1 MEGYCVRC
9 RAQREIKNGKAIT
22 MKNGKLATKGV
33 CLSCG
38 ASMYR
43 IGGSK

>member
-9 RAQREIKNGKAIT
+9 RAQREIKNGK
-22 MKNGKLATKGV
+22 LATKGV
-33 CLSCG
+33 CLTCG

-43 IGGSK
+43 IGASK

>member
-1 MEGYCVRC
+1 MVGYCVRC
-9 RAQREIKNGKAIT
+9 RAQREIKNGKVIA

-43 IGGSK
+43 IGASK